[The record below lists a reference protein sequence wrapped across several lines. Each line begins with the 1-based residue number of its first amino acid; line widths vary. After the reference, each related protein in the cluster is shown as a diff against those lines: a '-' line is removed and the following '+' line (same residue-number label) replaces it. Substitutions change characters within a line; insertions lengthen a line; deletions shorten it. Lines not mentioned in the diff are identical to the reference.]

1 MAETPRLV
9 VHPGFRKAGS
19 TSIQALMK
27 VNRERLAP
35 HLRVHPRDAL
45 TEPWRKLAMKYCAG
59 DRPKA
64 LDEIRA
70 CAARLREEIDLSG
83 PPVAISDE
91 NLIGSRVYNRAGETL
106 TDWAVRILPILEEA
120 FAGVPMAFVFYTRE
134 REAWLKSAW
143 NQEVRL
149 QFQTKAYPRWRAAV
163 PEAFTW
169 DAAEAAIRG
178 ALSSPVTFLRLEDEA
193 AAGVTGATLLRTAGV
208 PEAVIAG
215 LKDPGAQ
222 NASLPGGL
230 QKFILQI
237 NRSKLDKKMQR
248 KVRDMA
254 MRHPDLFRETLRRA
268 VD

>member
-64 LDEIRA
+64 L
-70 CAARLREEIDLSG
+70 
-83 PPVAISDE
+83 DE

-163 PEAFTW
+163 PETFTW